1 MFSLR
6 HSKEERDDLDW
17 KQEVK
22 GRIARREAEEKS
34 RDKSEDSPGM
44 REHTS
49 TLVSTPPTTTVVQIK
64 SMMRCG

>member
-1 MFSLR
+1 VFSLR

-34 RDKSEDSPGM
+34 RDKSEDSPGR

-49 TLVSTPPTTTVVQIK
+49 TSVSTPTTVVQIK
-64 SMMRCG
+64 AMMRCG